1 VLVDGGSVGAVSW
14 YNFTDVQANHT
25 ISASFA
31 LNQYTLNI
39 KIVGVG
45 SVSKEPDQINYTCGT
60 NVELTANPGNRY
72 KFSYWSGDL
81 TGTNKTEIINMTGDK
96 FITAHFS
103 ASGGGGG
110 GAGGGGV
117 EEFIDE
123 PPTAIISGPYF
134 GTPNEEIQFD
144 ATESHDNDEDGQSII
159 RYDWKF
165 SEDQEWQEE
174 LGATPIYIYTQPGVY
189 TVTLKVFDD
198 ENNYDANTTTVTI
211 IIPNIPP
218 TIPEING
225 PDNGIVNIS
234 YNYTVVSTDEDGDEL
249 KYTIDWGDGISNES
263 EFLPSGESYNVN
275 HKWAVAGNYTVS
287 VTATDGSTVS
297 DKDTTIKINEPP
309 KLKQK
314 GFDYILLL
322 LLLLLFLIL
331 LLIILAKRRKDKE
344 EGQKPKGKPKSN

>member
-1 VLVDGGSVGAVSW
+1 
-14 YNFTDVQANHT
+14 
-25 ISASFA
+25 
-31 LNQYTLNI
+31 
-39 KIVGVG
+39 
-45 SVSKEPDQINYTCGT
+45 
-60 NVELTANPGNRY
+60 
-72 KFSYWSGDL
+72 
-81 TGTNKTEIINMTGDK
+81 MTGDK

-110 GAGGGGV
+110 GGGG
-117 EEFIDE
+117 IPPDDDE
-123 PPTAIISGPYF
+123 PPTAIITGPYF

-165 SEDQEWQEE
+165 SDDQEWQED

-198 ENNYDANTTTVTI
+198 EGNYDTNTTTVTI
-211 IIPNIPP
+211 TQPNIPP
-218 TIPEING
+218 AIPEING
-225 PDNGIVNIS
+225 PNSGTVNIS

-249 KYTIDWGDGISNES
+249 KYTIYWGDGTSNES
-263 EFLPSGESYNVN
+263 EFLPSGDPYNIN
-275 HKWAVAGNYTVS
+275 HKWAVAGNYTIS
-287 VTATDGSTVS
+287 VTADDGSTIS
-297 DKDTTIKINEPP
+297 DKDITIKINEPP

-344 EGQKPKGKPKSN
+344 EEQKPKVKPKSN